1 MKHKLSNYGNS
12 DAHNQIKKLMLRGE
26 KLTIGFFNEDITNYS
41 CAWIESKTVS
51 AFKYVIFK
59 EDNVYWLMN
68 YLINGEVEDIDA
80 KPFGIQGEI
89 ETEEDFQLCMLK
101 NFIESKMTVQFSPL
115 SRGGSG
121 FVRAISAFDNGKV
134 IFKLKKT
141 DELLEYLKARDFILL

>member
-89 ETEEDFQLCMLK
+89 EEEEDFQLCMLK
-101 NFIESKMTVQFSPL
+101 KFSPL
-115 SRGGSG
+115 PGDGSG

>member
-1 MKHKLSNYGNS
+1 
-12 DAHNQIKKLMLRGE
+12 MLRGE

-89 ETEEDFQLCMLK
+89 ETPKVKYCINRENWEVASMLFSDFFGQCMY
-101 NFIESKMTVQFSPL
+101 
-115 SRGGSG
+115 
-121 FVRAISAFDNGKV
+121 
-134 IFKLKKT
+134 KKGNCC
-141 DELLEYLKARDFILL
+141 E

>member
-1 MKHKLSNYGNS
+1 
-12 DAHNQIKKLMLRGE
+12 
-26 KLTIGFFNEDITNYS
+26 
-41 CAWIESKTVS
+41 
-51 AFKYVIFK
+51 
-59 EDNVYWLMN
+59 MN

-115 SRGGSG
+115 PRDGSG

-134 IFKLKKT
+134 IFKLKE
-141 DELLEYLKARDFILL
+141 DRRAVGISKARDFILL

>member
-1 MKHKLSNYGNS
+1 
-12 DAHNQIKKLMLRGE
+12 
-26 KLTIGFFNEDITNYS
+26 
-41 CAWIESKTVS
+41 
-51 AFKYVIFK
+51 
-59 EDNVYWLMN
+59 MN

-115 SRGGSG
+115 PRDGSG

-141 DELLEYLKARDFILL
+141 DELVEYLKARDFILL

>member
-89 ETEEDFQLCMLK
+89 ETEEDFQLCM
-101 NFIESKMTVQFSPL
+101 TVQFSPL
-115 SRGGSG
+115 PRDGSG

>member
-1 MKHKLSNYGNS
+1 
-12 DAHNQIKKLMLRGE
+12 
-26 KLTIGFFNEDITNYS
+26 
-41 CAWIESKTVS
+41 
-51 AFKYVIFK
+51 
-59 EDNVYWLMN
+59 MN
-68 YLINGEVEDIDA
+68 YLVNGEVEDIDA

-89 ETEEDFQLCMLK
+89 EEEEDFQLCMLK

-115 SRGGSG
+115 PRDG

>member
-1 MKHKLSNYGNS
+1 
-12 DAHNQIKKLMLRGE
+12 MLRGE

-89 ETEEDFQLCMLK
+89 ETEEDFQLCIFVKMDFPSLMEEK
-101 NFIESKMTVQFSPL
+101 QTLNSK
-115 SRGGSG
+115 G
-121 FVRAISAFDNGKV
+121 I
-134 IFKLKKT
+134 
-141 DELLEYLKARDFILL
+141 